1 MVRGLSFPT
10 THRPFPLSLY
20 RFLSQI
26 ALDIN
31 DMEVEWTLGSVI
43 NASPGGDAGGAGGG
57 SKTIFD
63 VFLIF
68 FCIFATLLVAVLCI
82 RMMLSPRKVG
92 RAGAGGVGAEAAS
105 GMFSRLLS
113 IGAAAKTA
121 VLLQFVAP

>member
-1 MVRGLSFPT
+1 V
-10 THRPFPLSLY
+10 Y
-20 RFLSQI
+20 QI

-43 NASPGGDAGGAGGG
+43 SVSPGPGAAGASSGG
-57 SKTIFD
+57 SSTIFD

-82 RMMLSPRKVG
+82 KMMLSPRKVG
-92 RAGAGGVGAEAAS
+92 GKTSSSVGADSTS

-113 IGAAAKTA
+113 IGASAKTA
-121 VLLQFVAP
+121 VLLQFVNP